1 MSNGNNPNDPVA
13 IPQATLEYRVHIT
26 NNFTGEDTTYVIPLP
41 AVVALQYNHVVTT
54 GIIAVLDKGG
64 EILTTV
70 AVDGDT
76 AAKVS
81 ELGKEFVDKI
91 EGA

>member
-1 MSNGNNPNDPVA
+1 MSNGNPNDPVEV
-13 IPQATLEYRVHIT
+13 PQAVLEYRVHIT

-54 GIIAVLDKGG
+54 GIIAVLAKGG

-70 AVDGDT
+70 TVDGDT

-81 ELGKEFVDKI
+81 ELGRAFVDEVEK
-91 EGA
+91 A